1 MEHRL
6 GKTEELP
13 CLVFQSRTIRPD
25 QPTTPTYSAM
35 DFKSYAAFTT
45 EDFLLDDHFLRW
57 ALNDPGT
64 ATFWD
69 GFLLAYPEKKPDV
82 LEARRL
88 ARELH
93 AHFGH
98 RRRQVS
104 PEQVRASFQRLSHQ
118 LDIPVGAVPLHRRT
132 WLRTA
137 AAAAAMI
144 LLAFAG
150 RFAYTYWTQP
160 SHLVFTTGNGER
172 RSFELPDGSSV
183 QLNANSE
190 LRLFPDRWQDTRRRE
205 VWLHGEAYFE
215 VLRKAAGTKF
225 VVHADAM
232 EVSVLG
238 TQFNVRTR
246 SGKTDVVLAE
256 GKVQLAVA
264 RQKITMQ
271 PGDMVSYSATDK
283 RLETRKVKPI
293 DHTAWKDGII
303 VFNSPF
309 GAVAEELE
317 ALYGV
322 SFHFQDED
330 MKRQHIQL
338 SAPADNLDQ
347 VLEILELVFPEEI
360 SVQPDN
366 GRIMIS
372 RR

>member
-1 MEHRL
+1 
-6 GKTEELP
+6 
-13 CLVFQSRTIRPD
+13 
-25 QPTTPTYSAM
+25 M
-35 DFKSYAAFTT
+35 DFESYAAFTT

-57 ALNDPGT
+57 ALDPDADT
-64 ATFWD
+64 AAFWD
-69 GFLLAYPEKKPDV
+69 GFLLAYPDKEPDV

-88 ARELH
+88 AGELH
-93 AHFGH
+93 AHFGQ

-118 LDIPVGAVPLHRRT
+118 LDIPAGTVPLHRRT
-132 WLRTA
+132 WLRTT

-160 SHLVFTTGNGER
+160 SPLVFTTGNGER
-172 RSFELPDGSSV
+172 RSFELPDGSTV

-190 LRLFPDRWQDTRRRE
+190 LRLYPDRWQDTRRRE

-238 TQFNVRTR
+238 TQFNVRSR

-264 RQKITMQ
+264 SRKVTLQ
-271 PGDMVSYSATDK
+271 PGDMVSYSASDG
-283 RLETRKVKPI
+283 RMETRQVKPN
-293 DHTAWKDGII
+293 DHIAWKDGIV
-303 VFNSPF
+303 VFNSPL
-309 GAVAEELE
+309 GVVAEELE
-317 ALYGV
+317 SIYGV
-322 SFHFQDED
+322 RFHFQDEA
-330 MKRQHIQL
+330 MKQQHIRL
-338 SAPADNLDQ
+338 SAPADNLAQ
-347 VLEILELVFPEEI
+347 VLEILELVYPEEI
-360 SVQPDN
+360 SVRPDKD
-366 GRIMIS
+366 RILVF